1 MSRPLKALMY
11 SFKGGAGRTVTTAN
25 VAHQLSR
32 THDVLVVDLDVE
44 SAGTSVLFGVDAA
57 VESGTCFSVQD
68 VLCGV
73 HRIERMNEEFLRR
86 YYAASERPFDPE
98 TIRRD
103 GDQSKDSHAGVSIE
117 MDRVEFEECIWPFLH
132 SAPREYGVKVIPA
145 RRMVTN
151 ADFVRRSSDSTKRF
165 QTMLLQIE
173 ALAQVPDFILF
184 DSAAGI
190 QDTAL
195 LGLQSADILV
205 IFARWSRQFMSG
217 TVQVLKNWVAH
228 PELDRLQRVLIV
240 PTAVPGFMGE
250 GRAPKVLEERRT
262 EFRKAIGEINK
273 RARKRWGRPEDWV
286 AIDCEIPESDE
297 LKWDDRIISE
307 ATPANESMRDLV
319 SAYRR
324 LASRLERE
332 REALT

>member
-32 THDVLVVDLDVE
+32 KHDVLVVDLDVE
-44 SAGTSVLFGVDAA
+44 SAGTSVLFGVDGA
-57 VESGTCFSVQD
+57 VENGTCFSVQD

-73 HRIERMNEEFLRR
+73 HRIDRMNEEFLRR
-86 YYAASERPFDPE
+86 YYAASDRPFDPE
-98 TIRRD
+98 ILRRD
-103 GDQSKDSHAGVSIE
+103 GDDGTDNLSGASID
-117 MDRVEFEECIWPFLH
+117 MDRDEFEECIWPFLH
-132 SAPREYGVKVIPA
+132 AVPKDFRVNVIPA

-151 ADFVRRSSDSTKRF
+151 ADFVRRSNDSTKRF

-173 ALAQVPDFILF
+173 ALTEVPAFILF

-195 LGLQSADILV
+195 LGLQSADVLV

-217 TVQVLKNWVAH
+217 TIQLLKNWVTH

-240 PTAVPGFMGE
+240 PTAVPGFLDE
-250 GRAPKVLEERRT
+250 GRAPKVLEDRRT
-262 EFRKAIGEINK
+262 DFKKAIAEINK
-273 RARKRWGRPEDWV
+273 SAKKRWGRPEDWV
-286 AIDCEIPESDE
+286 DIDCEIPESDE
-297 LKWDDRIISE
+297 LKWDDRIIAE
-307 ATPANESMRDLV
+307 EPLPNEQMRSLV
-319 SAYRR
+319 AAYGR
-324 LASRLERE
+324 LASRLEQE